1 MVRKKKRANI
11 LEVDGRT
18 WRTPADAIPDG
29 VVNSAEVRTEFY
41 SKGSWRQMYGLSDR
55 PGGPAFDYYRIVG
68 RRLSF
73 KVLAVAGAVWMV
85 SDPPHALGMLD
96 HATYYRGRVLV
107 AGLGLGL
114 VLHALAALPAVTDV
128 LVVERSPDVI
138 ALVGPHLPK
147 LAGGRAIDFLVGD
160 WNDEATHDAVARA
173 NARAKFDG
181 VFFDL
186 FVGDGPA
193 QFGSTL
199 RVMLD
204 LRARFPAALCRIH
217 GFANDHLNSL
227 CAAAEHAQRLLPNL
241 AALTDPES
249 LRAALAQPASV
260 QPPTTTSAT

>member
-1 MVRKKKRANI
+1 MVRRKKRVAAI
-11 LEVDGRT
+11 AAIDGRL
-18 WRTPADAIPDG
+18 WRTPATPLLGQASG
-29 VVNSAEVRTEFY
+29 EAEVRSY
-41 SKGSWRQMYGLSDR
+41 PIRVGSFVSMYGVPFAAA
-55 PGGPAFDYYRIVG
+55 PGCTPGSAGVGAGTPLDYAVVTG
-68 RRLSF
+68 R
-73 KVLAVAGAVWMV
+73 KLAVAELRVAGATWMV
-85 SDPPHALGMLD
+85 DDPPHALGMLD

-138 ALVGPHLPK
+138 ALVGPHLPR

-173 NARAKFDG
+173 HARAKFDG

-193 QFGSTL
+193 QFGSAL

-227 CAAAEHAQRLLPNL
+227 CAAAEHAQRLFPNL
-241 AALTDPES
+241 AALTSQES
-249 LRAALAQPASV
+249 PQNRGS
-260 QPPTTTSAT
+260 